1 MSKTIRLKHVIMFLI
16 GLSCLFANA
25 RVAFSRPGSILR
37 LPSASETSNY
47 NQYIVGFSGE
57 ATHSSDLNY
66 SSAAYLQGI
75 LVNGYHV
82 GLSYN
87 TNPKFL
93 KLGES
98 TSSDSYISFHVH
110 KTVFRGNNVTIDF
123 GIHDML
129 YTAKSPHRVSLFSLA
144 SYAHQFN
151 HNYKLDC
158 SFGLGTGYIA
168 SDSHK
173 YTESNYPSDSGQ
185 EFFIGFKL
193 HTPLMK
199 SMGGVQFLMEFDG
212 GFNLGTSIP
221 LGPSFT
227 FNAGITHFENL
238 GKFNEW
244 GEGNLLPS
252 DAPAL
257 AVGVQINIPRRA
269 YKKPITKIPELAN
282 IYNQIPYDA
291 SVDSL
296 MNQANFF
303 IHSLEDSLA
312 LQQQAYSSALNTNEG
327 LHRYIHFLEDSLS
340 VVILDDKLRQNSLN
354 NAMKFLSK
362 SLEAYYNE
370 EFELALKETEKAI
383 NIFPDLSIAYA
394 RKGSIYYRM
403 GDYKR
408 ATINWNIALKLD
420 PEYDEVRAVLL
431 DVKENED
438 VQFNKL
444 PE

>member
-1 MSKTIRLKHVIMFLI
+1 
-16 GLSCLFANA
+16 
-25 RVAFSRPGSILR
+25 
-37 LPSASETSNY
+37 
-47 NQYIVGFSGE
+47 
-57 ATHSSDLNY
+57 
-66 SSAAYLQGI
+66 
-75 LVNGYHV
+75 
-82 GLSYN
+82 
-87 TNPKFL
+87 
-93 KLGES
+93 
-98 TSSDSYISFHVH
+98 
-110 KTVFRGNNVTIDF
+110 
-123 GIHDML
+123 
-129 YTAKSPHRVSLFSLA
+129 
-144 SYAHQFN
+144 
-151 HNYKLDC
+151 
-158 SFGLGTGYIA
+158 
-168 SDSHK
+168 
-173 YTESNYPSDSGQ
+173 
-185 EFFIGFKL
+185 
-193 HTPLMK
+193 MK

-212 GFNLGTSIP
+212 GLNLGTSIP

-244 GEGNLLPS
+244 GNGGLLPS
-252 DAPAL
+252 DAPTL
-257 AVGVQINIPRRA
+257 AVGVQINIPKRA
-269 YKKPITKIPELAN
+269 YKKPITKIPELSN

-303 IHSLEDSLA
+303 IHSLEDSLT
-312 LQQQAYSSALNTNEG
+312 LQQQAYNSALNTNEG

-340 VVILDDKLRQNSLN
+340 VVILDDKLKQNNLN
-354 NAMKFLSK
+354 EAMKLLSK

-370 EFELALKETEKAI
+370 EFELALKETERAI
-383 NIFPDLSIAYA
+383 NIFPELAIAYA